1 LLIWICILLCLL
13 PFVILSFFNVITY
26 DDYIAINAFDKF
38 GFFKTQQMIYAHWE
52 GRFTATFICAVCVKL
67 GVLTKYYFLVFLLWG
82 FFSWGAIFFF
92 LRSVNTSLLGRA
104 FSRSGIVQASLILFI
119 LDLYVMVEISSG
131 IYWFSPTAVYQT
143 AFILFLTLMG
153 CLVRRLAQKRAVL
166 MDTAIILLCILIVG
180 TNEMTAIALACLF
193 LFLTS
198 IYRYYSIPV
207 PRSLLLYLGVV
218 LLMGLIVMLTS
229 GTLSY
234 RQQVMSGRTGYGG
247 ALSILLFRWLSI
259 FYYVLKE
266 PLFWAVAGAGFI
278 LGMRAASIPSLSGLV
293 ATLKSRPFF
302 VRGMAAVVL
311 LILFAMAPVLWVTR
325 GSVPERALNDMT
337 SLAASGLLAMV
348 FLVGIGNPSLG
359 RIILPVRHLSTLVI
373 VVTACGLLACYNY
386 KEAWKNVITG
396 YFYHSIQTDRQQ
408 IFMAARERHERVA
421 TIPSYEA
428 ALNEKVR
435 QLFPHGAPVTL
446 QHWLEQRPTL
456 LYFDNEAE
464 DHSGRYLIRYYGLDS
479 ILVQPRP

>member
-1 LLIWICILLCLL
+1 
-13 PFVILSFFNVITY
+13 
-26 DDYIAINAFDKF
+26 
-38 GFFKTQQMIYAHWE
+38 
-52 GRFTATFICAVCVKL
+52 
-67 GVLTKYYFLVFLLWG
+67 
-82 FFSWGAIFFF
+82 
-92 LRSVNTSLLGRA
+92 
-104 FSRSGIVQASLILFI
+104 
-119 LDLYVMVEISSG
+119 
-131 IYWFSPTAVYQT
+131 
-143 AFILFLTLMG
+143 
-153 CLVRRLAQKRAVL
+153 

-218 LLMGLIVMLTS
+218 LLTGLIVMLTS